1 MLTNLQD
8 RGLNKGTLTKNVIQI
23 GKKCKKKL
31 LRILVRQ
38 AIKTKKKTISKMTV

>member
-1 MLTNLQD
+1 MLTNLQNK
-8 RGLNKGTLTKNVIQI
+8 GLNKGTLTKNVIQI

-38 AIKTKKKTISKMTV
+38 AIKTKKRQLVK